1 MPERTKSFGAWTV
14 QIPCPS
20 WLPVYEIA
28 PFSRKVDRD
37 YPFGAEQGVT
47 PYFNARLLQEQHALI
62 EICRSFEA
70 MHLPRRYRP
79 DPDRTDAAIDA
90 VLRENAADGE
100 PTYTGLLARLV
111 EAGILTANP

>member
-14 QIPCPS
+14 QLPCPS
-20 WLPVYEIA
+20 WLPVYEIG
-28 PFSRKVDRD
+28 PFIRKVDRD

-70 MHLPRRYRP
+70 MHLGRRYRA
-79 DPDRTDAAIDA
+79 DPDRTEAGIDA
-90 VLRENAADGE
+90 VLRRNEADGE
-100 PTYTGLLARLV
+100 PTYTGLLALMI
-111 EAGILTANP
+111 EAGILVAEA